1 MIDVERRAEL
11 NQAKLNVLLKNTFP
25 DEVFEPI
32 YSNSSSIYSNGK
44 QRFLYA
50 PEQRVSPLAIA
61 LATETNELQTNL
73 VVDNSEPVLLQQ
85 THGLNAEIILW
96 IIDDDRVV
104 QHPDSAIEER
114 TEINVLGEDFKELL
128 KASGC
133 DVVQEHG
140 VLKGEI
146 KGLEVARVVINDE
159 GQQVLQVGVGA
170 YDQEAHKILDSQQ
183 TPEEKLFR
191 VISQVMEYRNQK
203 SEPHPLN
210 RVARAKWMIT
220 EIVTSPKNFG
230 LEEVQ
235 SLSMLEEVDTVTEN
249 HPAAAIGRTGAGSV
263 LIVASSGIDLQTI
276 PVAAGLLA
284 STGAEEVWIALSP
297 KDRHPAII
305 NSARYLKAPSRFI
318 EINEPWP
325 K

>member
-11 NQAKLNVLLKNTFP
+11 NQAKLNGLLKKTFP

-32 YSNSSSIYSNGK
+32 YSKSGSIFSNGK

-50 PEQRVSPLAIA
+50 PDERVSPLVIA
-61 LATETNELQTNL
+61 LATETDELQTNL
-73 VVDNSEPVLLQQ
+73 VVDKREAVLLQQ
-85 THGLNAEIILW
+85 THGLSAEITLW
-96 IIDDDRVV
+96 IVDNDRVV
-104 QHPDSAIEER
+104 QHPDSVIDER
-114 TEINVLGEDFKELL
+114 REINVLSEDFKELL

-159 GQQVLQVGVGA
+159 GQQVLRVGVGA
-170 YDQEAHKILDSQQ
+170 YDQEAHKIFDSQQ

-191 VISQVMEYRNQK
+191 IVSQVMEYRNQK

-210 RVARAKWMIT
+210 RAARAKWMIA
-220 EIVTSPKNFG
+220 EIIATSENFD

-235 SLSMLEEVDTVTEN
+235 PLSMLEEIDTVTES

-276 PVAAGLLA
+276 PVAAGLLV
-284 STGAEEVWIALSP
+284 STGAEEIWIALSP

-305 NSARYLKAPSRFI
+305 NAARYLKAPSRFI